1 MAKRHEA
8 LYSMP
13 MNSAA
18 VNMRTAG
25 CRGEYGKLGQ
35 GSSDRKGLRAFL
47 PFFVFRKVGLCFLM
61 GFQV

>member
-8 LYSMP
+8 LYSMS

-25 CRGEYGKLGQ
+25 CRGEYGQLRQ
-35 GSSDRKGLRAFL
+35 GSSDLIGKD
-47 PFFVFRKVGLCFLM
+47 
-61 GFQV
+61 